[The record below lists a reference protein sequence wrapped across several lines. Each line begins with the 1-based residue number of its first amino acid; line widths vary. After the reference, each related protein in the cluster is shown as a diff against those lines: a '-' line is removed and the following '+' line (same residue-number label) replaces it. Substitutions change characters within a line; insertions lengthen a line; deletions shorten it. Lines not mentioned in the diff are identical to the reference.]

1 MRNKASTA
9 SSPASREVMA
19 VSELNRQA
27 KRLLEG
33 HFQQVW
39 VQGEISNFARPQS
52 GHWYFSLKDSK
63 AQIRCAMFRN
73 RNSML
78 RFKPVEG
85 DELIARGRISLYEG
99 RGDFQLIV
107 DNLQPAGAGALQLQL
122 EQLKEKLR
130 QEGLFDNDRKQTLPK
145 HPQHVAIV
153 SSASGAALQD
163 ILTVFKRRAPQI
175 LLSVFPVSVQ
185 GAESAAQL
193 TRAIATLN
201 SQSGG
206 LLKPI
211 DAIIV
216 ARGGGSLEDLW
227 SFNNEALARVIHQC
241 AIPVISAV
249 GHETDFTICDL
260 VADVRAPTP
269 TAAAELLSPDSS
281 ALVRALAQAAA
292 RLQRMML
299 KQLDN
304 AAKDLTQ
311 TSRLLRHPGRR
322 LEEHSQRCDDLHQ
335 RMLRAIANH
344 LKTRRDTLGLNTATL
359 LANSPRHSIEL
370 ARERIRA
377 SRSRLLPAIQT
388 TLNHNNANLAHYAR
402 MLHTVSPLATLQRGY
417 GIVELEDGGNFSI
430 LRDAGQAAIGQQMR
444 ARVAHGHVLAAVTA
458 VEKEKSDNQE

>member
-1 MRNKASTA
+1 MINKTMAA
-9 SSPASREVMA
+9 NSPASRKVLA
-19 VSELNRQA
+19 VSELNREA

-73 RNSML
+73 RNSLL
-78 RFKPVEG
+78 RFKPAEG

-130 QEGLFDNDRKQTLPK
+130 LEGLFDPSVKQELPE
-145 HPQHVAIV
+145 HPRHVAIV

-175 LLSVFPVSVQ
+175 HLSVLPVSVQ
-185 GAESAAQL
+185 GTGSAEQL
-193 TRAIATLN
+193 TQAIAALN
-201 SQSGG
+201 TKTDN
-206 LLKPI
+206 LNTAI
-211 DAIIV
+211 DAIVI

-227 SFNNEALARVIHQC
+227 SFNNEALARAIYHC
-241 AIPVISAV
+241 SIPVVSAV

-269 TAAAELLSPDSS
+269 TAAAELLSPDNS
-281 ALVRALAQAAA
+281 ALARALAQAAM

-299 KQLDN
+299 FHLDS
-304 AAKDLTQ
+304 AAKDLAQ

-322 LEEHSQRCDDLHQ
+322 LEEHSQRCDDLQQ
-335 RMLRAIANH
+335 RMLRAMRSHFKACKDSLSINSA
-344 LKTRRDTLGLNTATL
+344 GLL
-359 LANSPRHSIEL
+359 SNSPRHSIEL
-370 ARERIRA
+370 ARGRLSA
-377 SRSRLLPAIQT
+377 NQSRLAPAIQT
-388 TLNHNNANLAHYAR
+388 MLSHNNANLAHYAR

-417 GIVELEDGGNFSI
+417 GIVELEDNGKFSI
-430 LRDAGQAAIGQQMR
+430 LRNAAHAAIGQRVR
-444 ARVAHGHVLAAVTA
+444 ARVAQGHVLAEVTA

>member
-1 MRNKASTA
+1 MINKTTTTNTS
-9 SSPASREVMA
+9 ASRKVLA

-52 GHWYFSLKDSK
+52 GHWYFSLKDNK

-130 QEGLFDNDRKQTLPK
+130 LEGLFDIDAKQTLPA
-145 HPQHVAIV
+145 HPGHVAIV

-163 ILTVFKRRAPQI
+163 ILTVFKRRAPQVQ
-175 LLSVFPVSVQ
+175 LSVLSVSVQ
-185 GAESAAQL
+185 GAGSAEQL
-193 TRAIATLN
+193 TRAIIALGTK
-201 SQSGG
+201 SAG
-206 LLKPI
+206 LKPPI
-211 DAIIV
+211 DAIVI

-227 SFNNEALARVIHQC
+227 SFNNEALARAIHHC
-241 AIPVISAV
+241 AIPVVSAV

-269 TAAAELLSPDSS
+269 TAAAELLSPDNS
-281 ALVRALAQAAA
+281 ALLHALAQAAK

-299 KQLDN
+299 LQLDT
-304 AAKDLTQ
+304 AAKDLAQ

-322 LEEHSQRCDDLHQ
+322 LEEHSQRCDDLQQ
-335 RMLRAIANH
+335 RMLRAMSNQFKACH
-344 LKTRRDTLGLNTATL
+344 DSLGFSSAAL
-359 LANSPRHSIEL
+359 LANSPRHSMAL
-370 ARERIRA
+370 ARGRL
-377 SRSRLLPAIQT
+377 SSSQSRLLPAIQN
-388 TLNHNNANLAHYAR
+388 TLNQNNANLAHYAR

-417 GIVELEDGGNFSI
+417 GIVELEDAGTFSI
-430 LRDAGQAAIGQQMR
+430 LRDAGQASIGQQLR
-444 ARVAHGHVLAAVTA
+444 ARVARGHVLAEVTA
-458 VEKEKSDNQE
+458 VEEEQSDDQE

>member
-1 MRNKASTA
+1 MRNKTTTA
-9 SSPASREVMA
+9 NGPASREVLA

-73 RNSML
+73 RNSLL
-78 RFKPVEG
+78 RFKPAEG

-130 QEGLFDNDRKQTLPK
+130 LEGLFNNEHKRLLPE
-145 HPQHVAIV
+145 HPRHVAIV

-175 LLSVFPVSVQ
+175 QLSVYPVSVQ
-185 GAESAAQL
+185 GVGSAEQL
-193 TRAIATLN
+193 TRAISLLGT
-201 SQSGG
+201 QSASF
-206 LLKPI
+206 KTPV
-211 DAIIV
+211 DAIVI

-227 SFNNEALARVIHQC
+227 SFNNEALARAIYQC
-241 AIPVISAV
+241 GIPIVSAV
-249 GHETDFTICDL
+249 GHETDFTVCDL

-281 ALVRALAQAAA
+281 ALVRALTTAAT

-299 KQLDN
+299 SRLDN
-304 AAKDLTQ
+304 AAKDLAQ

-322 LEEHSQRCDDLHQ
+322 LEEHNQRCDDLQQ
-335 RMLRAIANH
+335 RILRAMTNQ
-344 LKTRRDTLGLNTATL
+344 LKSCRDTLGYNTAAL

-370 ARERIRA
+370 ARG
-377 SRSRLLPAIQT
+377 RLSSSQGRLVPAIRT

-417 GIVELEDGGNFSI
+417 AIVELEDAGRFSI
-430 LRDAGQAAIGQQMR
+430 LRDADQASPGQQLR
-444 ARVAHGHVLAAVTA
+444 ARVAHGHVLAEVTS
-458 VEKEKSDNQE
+458 VENESSGNQE

>member
-1 MRNKASTA
+1 MTAHSST
-9 SSPASREVMA
+9 SREVLA

-73 RNSML
+73 RNSLL
-78 RFKPVEG
+78 RFKPTEG

-107 DNLQPAGAGALQLQL
+107 DNIQPAGAGALQVQL

-130 QEGLFDNDRKQTLPK
+130 LEGLFNNDNKRILPQ
-145 HPQHVAIV
+145 HPRHVAIV

-163 ILTVFKRRAPQI
+163 ILTVFKRRAPQVV
-175 LLSVFPVSVQ
+175 LSVLPVSVQ
-185 GAESAAQL
+185 GAGSAEQL
-193 TRAIATLN
+193 TKAITALSSKSNNFKT
-201 SQSGG
+201 
-206 LLKPI
+206 PI
-211 DAIIV
+211 DAIVV

-227 SFNNEALARVIHQC
+227 SFNSEALARAIHQC
-241 AIPVISAV
+241 DVPVVSAV

-281 ALVRALAQAAA
+281 ALVRALADAAM

-299 KQLDN
+299 LHLDN
-304 AAKDLTQ
+304 AAKDLIQ

-322 LEEHSQRCDDLHQ
+322 LEEHSQRCDDLQQ
-335 RMLRAIANH
+335 RMLRAIASR
-344 LKTRRDTLGLNTATL
+344 LKTSKDALAYNSAGL
-359 LANSPRHSIEL
+359 LANSPQHAIEL
-370 ARERIRA
+370 ARARIH
-377 SRSRLLPAIQT
+377 SSQGRLAPAIKT
-388 TLNHNNANLAHYAR
+388 SINHSNANLAHYAR

-417 GIVELEDGGNFSI
+417 GIVELAQDDDGYSI
-430 LRDAGQAAIGQQMR
+430 LRDAEQASPGQQLR
-444 ARVAHGHVLAAVTA
+444 ARLAHGHVMAEVTA
-458 VEKEKSDNQE
+458 IETGNSDNQE

>member
-1 MRNKASTA
+1 MRNKVTA
-9 SSPASREVMA
+9 SNGLPSREVLA

-39 VQGEISNFARPQS
+39 VQGEISNLARPQS

-73 RNSML
+73 RNSLL
-78 RFKPVEG
+78 RFKPAEG

-130 QEGLFDNDRKQTLPK
+130 LEGLFDNDSKQTLPE
-145 HPQHVAIV
+145 HPRHVAIV

-163 ILTVFKRRAPQI
+163 ILTVFKRRAPQVQ
-175 LLSVFPVSVQ
+175 LSVLPVSVQ
-185 GAESAAQL
+185 GAGSAEQL
-193 TRAIATLN
+193 TRAISLLSTGV
-201 SQSGG
+201 QS
-206 LLKPI
+206 LTTPI
-211 DAIIV
+211 DAIVV

-227 SFNNEALARVIHQC
+227 SFNNEALAR
-241 AIPVISAV
+241 AIYHCPVAVVSAV

-269 TAAAELLSPDSS
+269 TAAAELLSPDNS
-281 ALVRALAQAAA
+281 ALTRALTQAAM
-292 RLQRMML
+292 RLQRIM
-299 KQLDN
+299 QLRLDS
-304 AAKDLTQ
+304 AAKDLAQ

-322 LEEHSQRCDDLHQ
+322 LEEHSQRCDDLQQ
-335 RMLRAIANH
+335 RMLRAIRNNLRACH
-344 LKTRRDTLGLNTATL
+344 DSLGFSGSAL
-359 LANSPRHSIEL
+359 LANSPRHAIEL
-370 ARERIRA
+370 ARGRLRA
-377 SRSRLLPAIQT
+377 SQNRLTPAIHAR
-388 TLNHNNANLAHYAR
+388 LNHHNANLAHYAR

-417 GIVELEDGGNFSI
+417 GIVELEDKGTFSI
-430 LRDAGQAAIGQQMR
+430 LRDAQQASPGQRLR
-444 ARVAHGHVLAAVTA
+444 ARVAQGHVMAEVTA
-458 VEKEKSDNQE
+458 VEKESSENQE